1 MKAEH
6 HNKVYHITSNSYC
19 LQSMS
24 QRIPY
29 FSIKQRWNKWKTCI
43 HRSNWVS
50 IAAKIAFR
58 SCWLKVISTNQLH
71 GLATR
76 NDMMSFTLAHDDSHS
91 SSGLQNWEQ
100 EKRNKNSQIAKR
112 KRFRSL
118 DSGPH
123 SHDDFG
129 RRPSLCH
136 GWCKEIHWQVH
147 CGSEAWAE
155 GHIKMYLK
163 KPPRF
168 NEFFQRTQVLNLGD
182 HPIQT
187 SIVSSTHIFGSF
199 DPTGGLIGSM
209 AMVMQW
215 ETEGL
220 GAREGRVRNTPRI
233 AGHRPCDPAFL
244 GLLVEIWCPSA
255 KSLRESK
262 ECLNLEQGYQKTRDP
277 MTPIL

>member
-1 MKAEH
+1 
-6 HNKVYHITSNSYC
+6 
-19 LQSMS
+19 MS

-43 HRSNWVS
+43 HRSNWVG
-50 IAAKIAFR
+50 IAGKLPSEAADWRSYQPTSSMVLPLETTWCHSRWPMMTATLLQACKIGNKKNETKILR
-58 SCWLKVISTNQLH
+58 SPRETY
-71 GLATR
+71 
-76 NDMMSFTLAHDDSHS
+76 
-91 SSGLQNWEQ
+91 
-100 EKRNKNSQIAKR
+100 
-112 KRFRSL
+112 FRSL

-262 ECLNLEQGYQKTRDP
+262 ECLDLEQGYQKTKDP
-277 MTPIL
+277 MNPSL

>member
-163 KPPRF
+163 KTSKIQWIFPKNPSPQSWRSSHP
-168 NEFFQRTQVLNLGD
+168 NEYSFQYAHLWQLRSNRRPHWINGNGD
-182 HPIQT
+182 AMRNR
-187 SIVSSTHIFGSF
+187 G
-199 DPTGGLIGSM
+199 TGCKRG
-209 AMVMQW
+209 
-215 ETEGL
+215 T
-220 GAREGRVRNTPRI
+220 
-233 AGHRPCDPAFL
+233 
-244 GLLVEIWCPSA
+244 CPKYTTDRRS
-255 KSLRESK
+255 
-262 ECLNLEQGYQKTRDP
+262 
-277 MTPIL
+277 